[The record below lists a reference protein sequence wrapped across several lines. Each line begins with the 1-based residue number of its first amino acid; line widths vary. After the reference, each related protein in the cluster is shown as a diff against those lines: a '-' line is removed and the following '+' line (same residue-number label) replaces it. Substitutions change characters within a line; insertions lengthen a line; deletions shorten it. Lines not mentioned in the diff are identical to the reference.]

1 MTRPSIPDVK
11 ERFAAYLQTHPA
23 WGSLHVVLDDGN
35 VETHF
40 VYSCLERAIETDDLE
55 GYELAKILMTMS
67 KTQRLKLG
75 RSIR

>member
-1 MTRPSIPDVK
+1 MNRPSIPDVRA
-11 ERFAAYLQTHPA
+11 RFAAYLQTHPA

-35 VETHF
+35 IEDCFVRYCLDRAVEMND
-40 VYSCLERAIETDDLE
+40 AE
-55 GYELAKILMTMS
+55 GIELAIILLTMS